1 MHRLGSLLVF
11 LTVMLV
17 VTALAHYYVWVRLV
31 RDVAWPKPVQRSLT
45 GLIWLLYLTIPATFW
60 LSRALPPARGQGLL
74 SFLYLWLGLAV
85 GLPALLGFADLFRGL
100 FLVGRSLGGY
110 PELDESRR
118 LFLQRAVASVVGIS
132 AFGCSFVGIV
142 EAKRSIRIKNISIA
156 LSKLPMRFNGFVIAQ
171 LTDLHIGPTL
181 RDAFVAE
188 VIERTNSI
196 RPDVIVITGDLVDG
210 SVEQL
215 RSLVA
220 PLAKL
225 RAKHGVYFVPGN
237 HEYYSDIEPWL
248 NYLGTLGITVL
259 RNERATIRDED
270 DAFYLVGID
279 DEHADRVDPKAK
291 PDLDLALRGADPN
304 LETVLLAHQPKSVYR
319 AEKADI
325 GLQLSGHTHGGQV
338 WPFHWLVLLQQPVIA
353 GLARFSRTQLYV
365 SHGTGYW
372 GPPMRIAAPAEITRV
387 VLKSEQREMIA

>member
-1 MHRLGSLLVF
+1 M
-11 LTVMLV
+11 
-17 VTALAHYYVWVRLV
+17 
-31 RDVAWPKPVQRSLT
+31 
-45 GLIWLLYLTIPATFW
+45 
-60 LSRALPPARGQGLL
+60 
-74 SFLYLWLGLAV
+74 
-85 GLPALLGFADLFRGL
+85 
-100 FLVGRSLGGY
+100 
-110 PELDESRR
+110 
-118 LFLQRAVASVVGIS
+118 
-132 AFGCSFVGIV
+132 V
-142 EAKRSIRIKNISIA
+142 EANRSIRVKNITIA
-156 LSKLPMRFNGFVIAQ
+156 LSKLPTRFNDFVIAQ

-181 RDAFVAE
+181 REAFVAE

-248 NYLGTLGITVL
+248 TYLGTLGIHVL
-259 RNERATIRDED
+259 RNERATIRDAD
-270 DAFYLVGID
+270 DAFYLVGLD
-279 DEHADRVDPKAK
+279 DEHADRVDPNAK
-291 PDLDLALRGADPN
+291 PDLELALRGADPN

-353 GLARFSRTQLYV
+353 GLARFGRTQLYV

-387 VLKSEQREMIA
+387 VLKSEQREMLV